1 MRKITLANLETK
13 TLKAFHTIFAHHKNA
28 EAKISDLVSC
38 IPVELHTIVRARV
51 RNGKPTQ
58 VDNWQDMDVLT
69 VLDVL
74 IEQL

>member
-1 MRKITLANLETK
+1 MHEITLAILETK
-13 TLKAFHTIFAHHKNA
+13 ALKAFRNIFAHHKNT
-28 EAKISDLVSC
+28 EAKVYDLVSC
-38 IPVELHTIVRARV
+38 ILFVASSIR
-51 RNGKPTQ
+51 KPTQ